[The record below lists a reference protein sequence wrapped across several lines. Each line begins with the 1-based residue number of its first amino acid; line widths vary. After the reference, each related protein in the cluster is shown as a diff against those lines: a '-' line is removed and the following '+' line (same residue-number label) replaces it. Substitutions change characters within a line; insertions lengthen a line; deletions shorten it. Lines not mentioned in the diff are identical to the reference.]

1 MLSREESELA
11 PDVFLVLLFT
21 SDMIDYILTILVG
34 AENEPDEIT
43 GIFSDPAEA
52 RSFAQRTGSEI
63 LSFKLAGE
71 PVQEPLARQQQLT
84 LSQTEPRTPSQR
96 Q

>member
-1 MLSREESELA
+1 
-11 PDVFLVLLFT
+11 
-21 SDMIDYILTILVG
+21 MIDYILTILVG

-43 GIFSDPAEA
+43 GFFSDPDEA

-71 PVQEPLARQQQLT
+71 PGLAQEPLARQQQLT

>member
-1 MLSREESELA
+1 
-11 PDVFLVLLFT
+11 
-21 SDMIDYILTILVG
+21 MIDYIITILVG

-71 PVQEPLARQQQLT
+71 PVQEPAPGRQQQLM
-84 LSQTEPRTPSQR
+84 LSQTEPRTQLPR